1 MKYDIERIQKEIQ
14 EIRRKY
20 NEQKKRE
27 QINEENEKLLKMA
40 WFNKIIINMHLFHS
54 RQNLPPKNKFSYAT
68 AQEYCELVKKSI
80 DRRQTSS
87 RSSQRGSGLT
97 SPLKALPKQ
106 T

>member
-40 WFNKIIINMHLFHS
+40 
-54 RQNLPPKNKFSYAT
+54 
-68 AQEYCELVKKSI
+68 
-80 DRRQTSS
+80 
-87 RSSQRGSGLT
+87 
-97 SPLKALPKQ
+97 
-106 T
+106 